1 MRERHA
7 LGTDLGASHIKS
19 GLVSELGK
27 VRFKKTYPTPVAL
40 GPAKI
45 VATLQELASDLIILS
60 RRHGIEVWGIGIGT
74 PGTVEFKSGRVLG
87 ASPNIPGWTKVNLKK
102 AFQKFKLP
110 VCAANDANLMALAE
124 LRLGAARG
132 HKNVVCF
139 TVGTGI
145 GGGII
150 IEGRLYQGTHH
161 EAGELGHTSINFSGK
176 SCRCGRT
183 GCLEAYASVPAMLNT
198 AQALIS
204 ESGNRSLLGK
214 YKSSL
219 TLTQLFGALRLGD
232 RIARQVINLEIEY
245 LSSGL
250 ANLVNL
256 LNPELLVAGGGLVE
270 VSTSFLRKLEIR
282 IKQKAFASAT
292 RNLRV
297 SKAKLGNDA
306 GFIGAALFCLESTKS
321 K

>member
-7 LGTDLGASHIKS
+7 LGSDLGASQIKS

-27 VRFKKTYPTPVAL
+27 VRFKRTYPTPVAL

-60 RRHGIEVWGIGIGT
+60 RRHGIEVWGIGIG
-74 PGTVEFKSGRVLG
+74 
-87 ASPNIPGWTKVNLKK
+87 
-102 AFQKFKLP
+102 
-110 VCAANDANLMALAE
+110 
-124 LRLGAARG
+124 
-132 HKNVVCF
+132 
-139 TVGTGI
+139 
-145 GGGII
+145 GGII

-161 EAGELGHTSINFSGK
+161 AAGELGHTSINFSGK

-183 GCLEAYASVPAMLNT
+183 GCLEAYASVPAMLNS

-204 ESGNRSLLGK
+204 ESGNHSVLRR

-232 RIARQVINLEIEY
+232 RIARQVIDTEIEY

-256 LNPELLVAGGGLVE
+256 LNPELIVG
-270 VSTSFLRKLEIR
+270 
-282 IKQKAFASAT
+282 
-292 RNLRV
+292 
-297 SKAKLGNDA
+297 
-306 GFIGAALFCLESTKS
+306 
-321 K
+321 